1 MKVLHLYRKK
11 RKLSFK
17 LTSRGNHSGLQITH
31 GLKGPTV
38 KSKYGAWKAPSKPG
52 IIL

>member
-1 MKVLHLYRKK
+1 MKVLHLYRKT

-17 LTSRGNHSGLQITH
+17 LTSRDNHSGLQITH

-38 KSKYGAWKAPSKPG
+38 KSIYGAWRAPSKPG